1 MIGSHTISQLSIVI
15 SQSIAPAFVL
25 GAVASFIS
33 ILVTRLNR
41 IIDRCRSFDAA
52 MKNHPPSD
60 LGAVDIG
67 RLNARANLINRAI
80 YLAIASALTTLLL
93 MILAF
98 VSAFFNYAHERGVGF
113 LFVVALALFC
123 ASLVAFGQELRIA
136 LKDPNNFD

>member
-93 MILAF
+93 MILRLR
-98 VSAFFNYAHERGVGF
+98 VGVF
-113 LFVVALALFC
+113 
-123 ASLVAFGQELRIA
+123 QLR
-136 LKDPNNFD
+136 P